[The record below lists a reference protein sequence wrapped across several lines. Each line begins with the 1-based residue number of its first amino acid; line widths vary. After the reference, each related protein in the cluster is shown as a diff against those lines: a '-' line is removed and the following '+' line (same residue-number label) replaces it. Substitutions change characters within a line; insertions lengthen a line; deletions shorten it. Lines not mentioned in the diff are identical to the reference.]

1 MTMTCIDKETQQQ
14 TTLKLSQID
23 NIEEELM
30 VSDNDFLMS
39 SSDRICSECRI
50 DHSFRPNF
58 EGVKTSIDI
67 IPQLLQRKNNDS
79 NQVKIQEAAK

>member
-1 MTMTCIDKETQQQ
+1 MTMIYVDKETQKQPL
-14 TTLKLSQID
+14 LKLSQID
-23 NIEEELM
+23 DIEEELM
-30 VSDNDFLMS
+30 VSDNHFLMS
-39 SSDRICSECRI
+39 CSDRICPECGI

-67 IPQLLQRKNNDS
+67 IPQLLQSKNNN

>member
-1 MTMTCIDKETQQQ
+1 MTMASINKETHQQPTQ
-14 TTLKLSQID
+14 KLSQID

-30 VSDNDFLMS
+30 LSDNDFLMS
-39 SSDRICSECRI
+39 YSDRICSECGI

-67 IPQLLQRKNNDS
+67 IPQLLQRKNN
-79 NQVKIQEAAK
+79 NNRVKIQEAAK

>member
-1 MTMTCIDKETQQQ
+1 MTMTSINKEAHQQPTQ
-14 TTLKLSQID
+14 KLSQID

-39 SSDRICSECRI
+39 CSDRICSECRI

-67 IPQLLQRKNNDS
+67 IPQILQRKYNN
-79 NQVKIQEAAK
+79 NQVKVQEAAK